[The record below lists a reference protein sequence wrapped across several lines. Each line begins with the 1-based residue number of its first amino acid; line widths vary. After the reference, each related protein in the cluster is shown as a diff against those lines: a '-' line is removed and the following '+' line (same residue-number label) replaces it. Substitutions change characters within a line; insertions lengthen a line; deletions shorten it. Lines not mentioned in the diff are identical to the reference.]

1 MRLIALSLILC
12 GLAGCASSGAN
23 LKYKPA
29 HWKGMDW
36 EIVGKSSVGAHGEII
51 AILINETEVIS
62 GDASKQK
69 PESEFNG
76 SYEGYDV
83 TAKCKLIS
91 DGKHSC
97 AVLIGDE
104 MAGQLTF

>member
-1 MRLIALSLILC
+1 MRIIALFLILC
-12 GLAGCASSGAN
+12 GLAGCASSGAY

-36 EIVGKSSVGAHGEII
+36 EIEAKSSVDAQGNII

-62 GDASKQK
+62 GKVSKKK
-69 PESEFNG
+69 PETDFKG

-83 TAKCKLIS
+83 SAKCKLVS
-91 DGKHSC
+91 DGKYSC
-97 AVLIGDE
+97 GLSIGDE